1 MANIS
6 RASDINTKGLELPPG
21 LTAWPS
27 PLSPEDS
34 RLLVD
39 LVYRHSRIRLGPE
52 KQLMLTNRLR
62 KRLHSLGLNSY
73 EQYCDLLRS
82 NQGRDEI
89 EHLID
94 LISTNHTGFM
104 REPEHFSLLAEW
116 ILPELLPGLM
126 ERGSPLRA
134 WSAAASSGEE
144 AYTIAMVLAEFF
156 RTYPSFG
163 WSLDAS
169 DISNRMLEQA
179 ARGIYRLDAQH
190 TLPLDLLRRYFE
202 RGIGPRAGTLRVKAD
217 LRGRVRF
224 QRINLFQ
231 PEYPIPHDQHVIFCR
246 NVMIYFD
253 VQSREML
260 VNKLS
265 NHLASGGFL
274 FIGHSE
280 SLMGVEHGLKV
291 VRQSIYRKP

>member
-1 MANIS
+1 MGDQ
-6 RASDINTKGLELPPG
+6 RLEMPLRLPALPP
-21 LTAWPS
+21 S
-27 PLSPEDS
+27 LSAENA
-34 RLLVD
+34 RMLVD

-62 KRLHSLGLNSY
+62 KRLHSLGLTSY
-73 EQYCDLLRS
+73 EQYCGLLRS
-82 NQGRDEI
+82 NQGREEI
-89 EHLID
+89 EQLID
-94 LISTNHTGFM
+94 LISTNHTGFF
-104 REPEHFSLLAEW
+104 REPEHFGFLTER
-116 ILPELLPGLM
+116 ILPELLPGLVHQ
-126 ERGSPLRA
+126 GCPLRA

-144 AYTIAMVLAEFF
+144 AYTMAVVLAEFF
-156 RTYPSFG
+156 RAYPSVG
-163 WSLDAS
+163 WSLEAS

-179 ARGIYRLDAQH
+179 ARGIYKLDGQH
-190 TLPLDLLRRYFE
+190 TLPLELLRRYFE

-231 PEYPIPHDQHVIFCR
+231 PEYPIPYDQHVIFCR

-260 VNKLS
+260 VRKLS
-265 NHLASGGFL
+265 SHLASGGFL

-280 SLMGVEHGLKV
+280 SLMGVEHGLKA
-291 VRQSIYRKP
+291 VRQSVYRKP